1 MAFKPSKR
9 KRRPDAVE
17 PELNLTPIMNLMV
30 VLIPLLLTS
39 AEFVK
44 LGIIELNLPPAAGAT
59 MASVTKMPQEME
71 KKLDLTVTVTDQGF
85 YIASSAAVALG
96 QNGQGPT
103 IPKEADGYDFKKLSD
118 YLYKIKR
125 KADGIFKD
133 SNRIII
139 LAEPSIKYQT
149 VISTMDAS
157 RSVEV
162 DGKFKPLFPD
172 VSLGA
177 TVL

>member
-9 KRRPDAVE
+9 KRRPEAME

-39 AEFVK
+39 AEFVR
-44 LGIIELNLPPAAGAT
+44 LGVIELNLPPAVGAAT
-59 MASVTKMPQEME
+59 TAVTRLPQEMQ

-85 YIASSAAVALG
+85 YIASSAAVAMG
-96 QNGQGPT
+96 KSGKGPT
-103 IPKEADGYDFKKLSD
+103 IPKLVDQYDYKKLSD
-118 YLYKIKR
+118 YLYKIKQ
-125 KADGIFKD
+125 KAKGVFKD
-133 SNRIII
+133 SDHIII

-149 VISTMDAS
+149 VVSTMDAS
-157 RSVEV
+157 RSIQM
-162 DGKFKPLFPD
+162 DGKRKPLFPD

>member
-39 AEFVK
+39 AEFIK
-44 LGIIELNLPPAAGAT
+44 LGIIEINLPPAAGAT
-59 MASVTKMPQEME
+59 MTSVSKMPQEVE

-96 QNGQGPT
+96 QNGEGPT
-103 IPKEADGYDFKKLSD
+103 IPKETNGYDYKKLSD
-118 YLYKIKR
+118 YLYRIKK

-133 SNRIII
+133 SNRVII

-149 VISTMDAS
+149 VVSTMDAS
-157 RSVEV
+157 RSVKV
-162 DGKFKPLFPD
+162 DGKLKPLFPD

>member
-9 KRRPDAVE
+9 KRRPDATD

-39 AEFVK
+39 AEFVR
-44 LGIIELNLPPAAGAT
+44 LGMIELNLPPAAGAAT
-59 MASVTKMPQEME
+59 AAVSQMPQETE
-71 KKLDLTVTVTDQGF
+71 KKLDLTITVTDKGF

-96 QNGQGPT
+96 KKDEGPT
-103 IPKEADGYDFKKLSD
+103 IPKQADTYDFQKLTD
-118 YLYKIKR
+118 YLYKIKQ
-125 KADGIFKD
+125 KAEGVFRDDNK
-133 SNRIII
+133 III
-139 LAEPSIKYQT
+139 LAEPDIDYQT
-149 VISTMDAS
+149 VVSTMDAS
-157 RSVEV
+157 RSIEV
-162 DGKFKPLFPD
+162 DGKWKPLFPE